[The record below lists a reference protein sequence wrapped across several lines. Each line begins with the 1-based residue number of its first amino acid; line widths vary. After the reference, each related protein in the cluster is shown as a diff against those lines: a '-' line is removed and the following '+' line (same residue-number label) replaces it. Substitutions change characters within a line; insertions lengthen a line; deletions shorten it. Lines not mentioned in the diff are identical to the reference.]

1 MTNMRYASKRERE
14 KEGAQQFY
22 INTCLNRKCQRE
34 KKEEE
39 ERVKPMIKQEDKIMK
54 ERNEEDI
61 GMAKTIK
68 ETITPIQEKG
78 ETVKEASRNVKAS
91 IGRILS
97 KNVSK
102 QTLQKIYRS
111 VQGI

>member
-1 MTNMRYASKRERE
+1 
-14 KEGAQQFY
+14 
-22 INTCLNRKCQRE
+22 
-34 KKEEE
+34 
-39 ERVKPMIKQEDKIMK
+39 MIKQEDKIMK

>member
-1 MTNMRYASKRERE
+1 
-14 KEGAQQFY
+14 
-22 INTCLNRKCQRE
+22 
-34 KKEEE
+34 
-39 ERVKPMIKQEDKIMK
+39 MIKQEDKIMK

-68 ETITPIQEKG
+68 ETITPIKEKG
-78 ETVKEASRNVKAS
+78 ETVKEASGNVKAS